1 MEIILFQER
10 QQFRHYWTLLVY
22 IPLLSLLA
30 LFAFGIYQQTVQHQP
45 FGDNPA
51 PTPVLV
57 GFSLFILLLI
67 ALFYFSALETIVTS
81 EGIGFRWSPFQT
93 KWKFY
98 PWNSIQ
104 KVEIYRYGFVGYGIR
119 LTRQGVLHNVSG
131 NNAVKITLTDKRS
144 FSIGTQQ
151 KETLEKI
158 LRELKQLA

>member
-1 MEIILFQER
+1 MERTLFQER
-10 QQFRHYWTLLVY
+10 QQFRNYWTLLVY

-30 LFAFGIYQQTVQHQP
+30 VFAFGIYQQTVLHQP

-57 GFSLFILLLI
+57 GFSLLILLLI
-67 ALFYFSALETIVTS
+67 GLFYFSALETIVTD
-81 EGIGFRWSPFQT
+81 EGIGFRWFPFQA
-93 KWKFY
+93 KMKFY

-104 KVEIYRYGFVGYGIR
+104 QLELYRYGFVGYGIR
-119 LTRQGVLHNVSG
+119 LTKQGVLHNVSG
-131 NNAVKITLTDKRS
+131 HEAVKITLKDKRS